1 MIRKAVLFIV
11 IIFYLAVGC
20 SETTKTVEKK
30 EITETTKSVMV
41 KDASELQNYEGK
53 VVSVEGKIAEVIWQH
68 LIKSP
73 ETHPVMT
80 YFDIGDYQIVVYSK
94 DELGCGNC
102 KCKLKITGTVI
113 KVEGKSKSPKSDEIY
128 TEYHIAADKWEC
140 LD

>member
-1 MIRKAVLFIV
+1 MVRKATLFIG
-11 IIFYLAVGC
+11 IIFYLAMGC
-20 SETTKTVEKK
+20 SETTKK
-30 EITETTKSVMV
+30 ETTETTKSVIV

-73 ETHPVMT
+73 ETHPEMT

-94 DELGCGNC
+94 KPIMSKG
-102 KCKLKITGTVI
+102 KLKISGTVV
-113 KVEGKSKSPKSDEIY
+113 KVEGKSKRPGSDEIY

-140 LD
+140 ID